1 MSRLNFNPD
10 EAHKKLHIKRIAQ
23 HYKVKTQE
31 IILFDDDEGN
41 VHDTNGEFTAIKV
54 RPDTGLLLRPI
65 LRELKELNGVLN
77 MGSSNDK
84 YVNSGGKYT
93 YIHTYI
99 HTHINTDTR
108 SYIWAHIYIYIY
120 I

>member
-99 HTHINTDTR
+99 HTHTHT
-108 SYIWAHIYIYIY
+108 
-120 I
+120 